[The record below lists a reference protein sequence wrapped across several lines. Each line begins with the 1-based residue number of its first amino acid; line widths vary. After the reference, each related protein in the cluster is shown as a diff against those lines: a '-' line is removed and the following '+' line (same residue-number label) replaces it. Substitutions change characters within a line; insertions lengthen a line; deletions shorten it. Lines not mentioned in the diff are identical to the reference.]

1 MKKLKEIFSDG
12 FDSII
17 ENPNILLYFMFV
29 LSGINF
35 VIGIINSVKEMLP
48 IKDYFK
54 NTYNLDNFFG
64 IFSSN
69 VYNKVFVILLIA
81 SIIIYL
87 LLMLCNYFINEMDKK
102 TNIFLIITLLFII
115 FDVFL
120 VSMGYLSES
129 NRIAKAITDF
139 FVPPSLDYNT
149 GVWVILFYLAIPV
162 ICILVFLGIMSE
174 KCYESFLA
182 IFIIYILIN
191 TLGIPL
197 IIIIIDFI
205 ISIIVNIKAI
215 VIGIG
220 QMALG
225 IFVLFILFIG
235 FSGGSSS
242 SYTPTTSY
250 ASNDNNSKNSKPEI
264 KKEEPQV
271 KEFKGDVK
279 FVKRYSNN
287 YFSDQIYSITF
298 FGENRVCSA
307 SDFDQKKVIIK
318 KDGVEVKFIP
328 RDK

>member
-1 MKKLKEIFSDG
+1 MKKVKEIFSDG
-12 FDSII
+12 FNNII

-35 VIGIINSVKEMLP
+35 VIGIINSVKEMLS
-48 IKDYFK
+48 IKEYFK
-54 NTYNLDNFFG
+54 STYNLDNFYS

-69 VYNKVFVILLIA
+69 IFNKLFAILFIA

-102 TNIFLIITLLFII
+102 TNIFLMITLLLII
-115 FDVFL
+115 FDIFII
-120 VSMGYLSES
+120 SMGYLSENNS
-129 NRIAKAITDF
+129 IAKTIIDF

-174 KCYESFLA
+174 KCFESFLA

-225 IFVLFILFIG
+225 VFVLFILFIG

-250 ASNDNNSKNSKPEI
+250 ASNDNNSKNSKLEI